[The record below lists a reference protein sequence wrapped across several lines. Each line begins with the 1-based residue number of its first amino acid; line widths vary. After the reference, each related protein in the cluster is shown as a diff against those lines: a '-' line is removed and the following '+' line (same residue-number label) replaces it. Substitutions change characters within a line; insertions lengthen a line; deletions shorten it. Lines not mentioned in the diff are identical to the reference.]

1 MMLMAV
7 SAVVLIGII
16 AVLVRIIR
24 HNGGNQN
31 EPPAVPTS
39 TLIIRMIVVKD
50 SDG

>member
-16 AVLVRIIR
+16 AVLVRIVR
-24 HNGGNQN
+24 HNSGNRD
-31 EPPAVPTS
+31 EPPVVPAS

-50 SDG
+50 SNV